1 MFPELLTSYSKNYR
15 VYHILKSSTVTFR
28 VSGLTLKYLIVLNYE
43 LLLCKVRVRSCVSLL
58 HGCIL
63 FSQYHVFLSCVLLL
77 LACLF
82 PFLLVF
88 YVDTILLV
96 TEPCVL
102 ELGIEIPPALFF
114 LL

>member
-1 MFPELLTSYSKNYR
+1 MSYFCVGWGSGHVSVFCMGVSCSPSTMCFSR
-15 VYHILKSSTVTFR
+15 VYC
-28 VSGLTLKYLIVLNYE
+28 Y
-43 LLLCKVRVRSCVSLL
+43 CW
-58 HGCIL
+58 
-63 FSQYHVFLSCVLLL
+63 HVYFL
-77 LACLF
+77 
-82 PFLLVF
+82 FLLVF